1 DRASKYLK
9 EFDTPDKK
17 NITIRQLLLHESGL
31 PAFRVYVDKLTTRRA
46 LLNAVLNE
54 PLVNRPG
61 TQYVYSDLGFISL
74 AQIVEIVSGQS
85 FDEFTTEHI
94 FAPLGM
100 KETGFNPIKREPALI
115 ERIPPT
121 EIDTI
126 FRKKMIKGEVH
137 DERAWY
143 MDGLAGHAGLFST
156 AIDIATWAN
165 MLMNGG
171 TGNGYTLANKA
182 TVDLFTARQ

>member
-1 DRASKYLK
+1 NL
-9 EFDTPDKK
+9 
-17 NITIRQLLLHESGL
+17 
-31 PAFRVYVDKLTTRRA
+31 
-46 LLNAVLNE
+46 
-54 PLVNRPG
+54 
-61 TQYVYSDLGFISL
+61 
-74 AQIVEIVSGQS
+74 
-85 FDEFTTEHI
+85 
-94 FAPLGM
+94 
-100 KETGFNPIKREPALI
+100 IKREASLR

-182 TVDLFTARQ
+182 TVDLFTARQSVLAKRGYGFDMKSAQGFSSAGTIASARTFGHTGFTGTSVWMDPDKNMAVIILTNRTW